1 MRSLSFFVKAREAG
15 HVESQ
20 NFIERIYY
28 DGLGITQ
35 DYSSAL
41 FWHKISA
48 EKGDAEAQRMT
59 GLLYYKIDAGDGPDY
74 KQALEWLLKS
84 ANSGDPA
91 ASKLIACMYFKGKG
105 TMKDHKTALGWFK
118 KVADNGETDV
128 FYITSRIYLSGE
140 YGVDRDFD
148 LAETWLMKGI
158 EKEDPDSM
166 WGMGLLQ
173 GVRNGPKQS
182 WEKAFEWCTKAAE
195 YNSGEAQNIL
205 GKMHER
211 GLGCKKDYKLATE
224 WYKKAEENGVMD
236 AIANIG
242 SMYHYGHGVPV
253 NYTEDLHLYQK
264 ADDCGSALNHIG
276 LLYQNGLGVNQ
287 SRSKAM
293 LYFKR
298 AEDLE
303 CEDSYNS
310 IGEVYKYG
318 YGRDVDLKTALEY
331 YTKSAKY
338 FSEDGMFSL
347 GLMYMEGSG
356 TEVNKDLALYWVQRA
371 DLLGNEKAKKY
382 IDEIVKNSAQL
393 PQIIHSKEDIQL
405 LIQEKR
411 SQGIQLRSMEEKLAI
426 LMAENGLLKKTVVN
440 NTMKDTEI
448 VAVEDKKPEPIK
460 FLHLERE
467 NINRENKDPIKIFH
481 L

>member
-1 MRSLSFFVKAREAG
+1 ML
-15 HVESQ
+15 
-20 NFIERIYY
+20 N
-28 DGLGITQ
+28 
-35 DYSSAL
+35 
-41 FWHKISA
+41 
-48 EKGDAEAQRMT
+48 
-59 GLLYYKIDAGDGPDY
+59 AGDGPDY

-91 ASKLIACMYFKGKG
+91 ASKLVACMYFGGKG
-105 TMKDHKTALGWFK
+105 AAKDHKIALDWFK
-118 KVADNGETDV
+118 KASDNGEIEV
-128 FYITSRIYLSGE
+128 FLIISKIYIIGD
-140 YGVDRDFD
+140 YGVNQDFD
-148 LAETWLMKGI
+148 LAETWLMKGV
-158 EKEDPDSM
+158 EKEDPDSICA
-166 WGMGLLQ
+166 MGLLQ
-173 GVRNGPKQS
+173 GVRSGPKQS
-182 WEKAFEWCTKAAE
+182 WEKAFEWCTKAAK
-195 YNSGEAQNIL
+195 YGSGEAQNIL
-205 GKMHER
+205 GKMYER
-211 GLGCKKDYKLATE
+211 GLGC
-224 WYKKAEENGVMD
+224 VMD

-242 SMYHYGHGVPV
+242 SMYHYGRGVPV
-253 NYTEDLHLYQK
+253 NYTKALNIYQK

-287 SRSKAM
+287 SHSKAM

-411 SQGIQLRSMEEKLAI
+411 LQGIQLRSMEEKLAI
-426 LMAENGLLKKTVVN
+426 LMAENELLKKTVVN

-448 VAVEDKKPEPIK
+448 VVVEDKKPEPIK
-460 FLHLERE
+460 FIHLERE
-467 NINRENKDPIKIFH
+467 KRTEIDAASCLLRFLGPTKGFLVSWGIQHKHADSVHTYFGGGAASQNICLYVLNQDYKY
-481 L
+481 